1 VEPVDSDDELVK
13 DGHLLIKSI
22 EIVAETSLRAGIV
35 PENIPQR
42 DPPTPALSEFKLV
55 A

>member
-1 VEPVDSDDELVK
+1 VE

-35 PENIPQR
+35 PENIPEK
-42 DPPTPALSEFKLV
+42 DPNAPALNGFKLV

>member
-1 VEPVDSDDELVK
+1 VELVDSDHELVE
-13 DGHLLIKSI
+13 DGRLLIKSI

-42 DPPTPALSEFKLV
+42 DPTTLALNEFKLV